1 MTAAPPRYTEERPAG
16 YIYGTGGE
24 PAGRRSPACGA
35 GVLLVKA
42 SRHGPFVGCGARPA
56 CGDRRALASGSD
68 AAARAGPKR
77 LGTDPASGLAVSLRR
92 GPHGHCIE
100 LAGAGEA
107 KPRSMSVSGGMDA
120 GRDRARGRAEAARAA
135 ARSGRSPCKRAV
147 DPGRHRP
154 LRSLGAARRDLRGD
168 TRGRGRADGPSSWP
182 APGRRSAGACRCRA
196 AWIGTGSG
204 SRPR

>member
-24 PAGRRSPACGA
+24 SAPRRCPACGA
-35 GVLLVKA
+35 GVLRVKA
-42 SRHGPFVGCGARPA
+42 SRHGPFVGYGAWPA
-56 CGDRRALASGSD
+56 CGDRPPLASGSD

-77 LGTDPASGLAVSLRR
+77 LGTDPASGLAVTLRR
-92 GPHGHCIE
+92 DPHGHCIE

-107 KPRSMSVSGGMDA
+107 KPRSMSVPGGMDA

-135 ARSGRSPCKRAV
+135 ARSGRSPRKRAV

-154 LRSLGAARRDLRGD
+154 LQSLGAARPDLCGD
-168 TRGRGRADGPSSWP
+168 TRGRGRADGRDQ
-182 APGRRSAGACRCRA
+182 PGGGAAR
-196 AWIGTGSG
+196 GPGD
-204 SRPR
+204 P